1 MSVTKYFNF
10 NNEQALTQ
18 VEQHEDGTVTF
29 AIGDAHESFDSL
41 QEFAEFYALARNV
54 LPENLKN
61 WVLIEDGNQFAF
73 VLRAS
78 TGAVTDAEIK
88 AITRALF
95 AAGRTPSEVGV
106 ILAEILE
113 NANGR
118 DEDVEGVTEDGDYRE
133 FKSELERIYSTEEI
147 SFIFGIYSVDSIKEL
162 FDDLVDA
169 ELETEFEQLYY
180 DEYIGGIEIGIGGIE
195 IGYDEISYVQAM
207 LNDVAA
213 KFKDALDE
221 LSHDIPRV
229 PKNVLIAIVNGSTD
243 ELAGDAQ
250 EDVAKQFF
258 AAAVAG
264 RPTVE
269 VAIVDKEHLT
279 GEVRMVSAD
288 ELAQYATPLMVG
300 GRVILFR

>member
-78 TGAVTDAEIK
+78 TGAVTDAEIE

-180 DEYIGGIEIGIGGIE
+180 DEYIGGIEIG
-195 IGYDEISYVQAM
+195 YNEISYVQAM

-213 KFKDALDE
+213 SFEDALDE
-221 LSHDIPRV
+221 LTHDIPRV

>member
-78 TGAVTDAEIK
+78 TGAVTDAEIE

-113 NANGR
+113 NASGR
-118 DEDVEGVTEDGDYRE
+118 DEDVEGVTEGGDYQE
-133 FKSELERIYSTEEI
+133 FKSELERIYTAEEI
-147 SFIFGIYSVDSIKEL
+147 SFIFKVYSVDSIKEL

-169 ELETEFEQLYY
+169 ELETEVEQQYY
-180 DEYIGGIEIGIGGIE
+180 DEYTGEIEID
-195 IGYDEISYVQAM
+195 YDEISYVQAM
-207 LNDVAA
+207 LNDIAA
-213 KFKDALDE
+213 SFEDTLNE

-229 PKNVLIAIVNGSTD
+229 PKDVLIAIANGSTD
-243 ELAGDAQ
+243 ELAGDGQ
-250 EDVAKQFF
+250 DVAKQFF
-258 AAAVAG
+258 AASVAG

>member
-18 VEQHEDGTVTF
+18 VDQHEDGTVTF
-29 AIGDAHESFDSL
+29 AIGDAHESFESL

-78 TGAVTDAEIK
+78 TGAVTDEEIET
-88 AITRALF
+88 ITRALF
-95 AAGRTPSEVGV
+95 AVGRTPSEVGV

-113 NANGR
+113 NAAGR
-118 DEDVEGVTEDGDYRE
+118 EEVEGVTEDEDYQE
-133 FKSELERIYSTEEI
+133 FKSELERIYTAEEI
-147 SFIFGIYSVDSIKEL
+147 SFIFGIYRVNSIKEL
-162 FDDLVDA
+162 FNDLIDD
-169 ELETEFEQLYY
+169 ELDTEVEQRIF
-180 DEYIGGIEIGIGGIE
+180 DEYTAEYE
-195 IGYDEISYVQAM
+195 VDYYEISYVQAM
-207 LNDVAA
+207 LIDVAVSFNEA
-213 KFKDALDE
+213 INE

-229 PKNVLIAIVNGSTD
+229 PKDVLIAIVNDSID
-243 ELAGDAQ
+243 YLAGDAQ
-250 EDVAKQFF
+250 DIAKQFF
-258 AAAVAG
+258 AASVAG

-269 VAIVDKEHLT
+269 VAIVDKERLT

-288 ELAQYATPLMVG
+288 ELAQYDTPLMVG

>member
-18 VEQHEDGTVTF
+18 VDQHEDGTVTF
-29 AIGDAHESFDSL
+29 AIGDAHESFESL

-78 TGAVTDAEIK
+78 TGAVTDEEIET
-88 AITRALF
+88 ITRALF
-95 AAGRTPSEVGV
+95 AVGRTPSEVGV

-113 NANGR
+113 NAAGR
-118 DEDVEGVTEDGDYRE
+118 EEVEGVTEDEDYQE
-133 FKSELERIYSTEEI
+133 FKSELERIYTAEEI
-147 SFIFGIYSVDSIKEL
+147 SFIFGIYRVNSIKEL
-162 FDDLVDA
+162 FNDLIDD
-169 ELETEFEQLYY
+169 ELDTEVEQRIF
-180 DEYIGGIEIGIGGIE
+180 DEYTAEYE
-195 IGYDEISYVQAM
+195 VDYYEISYVQAM
-207 LNDVAA
+207 LIDVAVS
-213 KFKDALDE
+213 FNEGINE

-229 PKNVLIAIVNGSTD
+229 PKDVLIAIVNDSID
-243 ELAGDAQ
+243 YLAGDAQ
-250 EDVAKQFF
+250 DIAKQFF
-258 AAAVAG
+258 AASVAG

-269 VAIVDKEHLT
+269 VAIVDKERLT

-288 ELAQYATPLMVG
+288 ELAQYDTPLMVG

>member
-18 VEQHEDGTVTF
+18 VDQHEDGTVTF
-29 AIGDAHESFDSL
+29 AIGDAHESFESL

-78 TGAVTDAEIK
+78 TGAVTDEEIET
-88 AITRALF
+88 ITRALF

-106 ILAEILE
+106 ILAEILG
-113 NANGR
+113 NAAGR
-118 DEDVEGVTEDGDYRE
+118 EEVEGVTEDEDYQE
-133 FKSELERIYSTEEI
+133 FKSELERIYTAEEI
-147 SFIFGIYSVDSIKEL
+147 SFIFGIYRVNSIKEL
-162 FDDLVDA
+162 FNDLIDD
-169 ELETEFEQLYY
+169 ELDTEVEQRIF
-180 DEYIGGIEIGIGGIE
+180 DEYTAEYE
-195 IGYDEISYVQAM
+195 VDYYEISYVQAM
-207 LNDVAA
+207 LIDVAVSFNEA
-213 KFKDALDE
+213 INE

-229 PKNVLIAIVNGSTD
+229 PKDVLIAIVNDSID
-243 ELAGDAQ
+243 YLAGDAQ
-250 EDVAKQFF
+250 DIAKQFF
-258 AAAVAG
+258 AASVAG

-269 VAIVDKEHLT
+269 VAIVDKERLT

-288 ELAQYATPLMVG
+288 ELAQYDTPLMVG

>member
-18 VEQHEDGTVTF
+18 VDQHEDGTVTF
-29 AIGDAHESFDSL
+29 AIGDAHESFESL

-78 TGAVTDAEIK
+78 TGAVTDEEIET
-88 AITRALF
+88 ITRALF

-113 NANGR
+113 NAAGR
-118 DEDVEGVTEDGDYRE
+118 EEVEGVTEDEDYQE
-133 FKSELERIYSTEEI
+133 FKSELERIYTAEEI
-147 SFIFGIYSVDSIKEL
+147 SFIFGIYRVNSIEEL
-162 FDDLVDA
+162 FNDLIDD
-169 ELETEFEQLYY
+169 ELDTEVEQRIF
-180 DEYIGGIEIGIGGIE
+180 DEYTAEYE
-195 IGYDEISYVQAM
+195 VDYYEISYVQAM
-207 LNDVAA
+207 LIDVAVS
-213 KFKDALDE
+213 FNEGINE

-229 PKNVLIAIVNGSTD
+229 PKDVLIAIVNDSID
-243 ELAGDAQ
+243 YLAGDAQ
-250 EDVAKQFF
+250 DIAKQFF
-258 AAAVAG
+258 AASVAG

-269 VAIVDKEHLT
+269 VAIVDKERLT

-288 ELAQYATPLMVG
+288 ELAQYDTPLMVG

>member
-18 VEQHEDGTVTF
+18 VDQHEDGTVTF
-29 AIGDAHESFDSL
+29 AIGDAHESFESL

-78 TGAVTDAEIK
+78 TGAVTDEEIET
-88 AITRALF
+88 ITRALF

-113 NANGR
+113 NAAGR
-118 DEDVEGVTEDGDYRE
+118 EEVEGVTEDEDYQE
-133 FKSELERIYSTEEI
+133 FKSELERIYTAEEI
-147 SFIFGIYSVDSIKEL
+147 SFIFGIYRVNSIKEL
-162 FDDLVDA
+162 FNDLIDD
-169 ELETEFEQLYY
+169 ELDTEVEQRIF
-180 DEYIGGIEIGIGGIE
+180 DEYTAEYE
-195 IGYDEISYVQAM
+195 VDYYEISYVQAM
-207 LNDVAA
+207 LIDVAVS
-213 KFKDALDE
+213 FNEGINE

-229 PKNVLIAIVNGSTD
+229 PKDVLIAIVNDSID
-243 ELAGDAQ
+243 YLAGDAQ
-250 EDVAKQFF
+250 DIAKQFF
-258 AAAVAG
+258 AASVAG

-269 VAIVDKEHLT
+269 VAIVDKERLT

-288 ELAQYATPLMVG
+288 ELAQYDTPLMVG

>member
-18 VEQHEDGTVTF
+18 VDQHEDGTVTF
-29 AIGDAHESFDSL
+29 AIGDAHESFESL

-78 TGAVTDAEIK
+78 TGAVTDEEIET
-88 AITRALF
+88 ITRALF

-113 NANGR
+113 NAAGR
-118 DEDVEGVTEDGDYRE
+118 EEVEGVTEDEDYQE
-133 FKSELERIYSTEEI
+133 FKSELERIYTAEEI
-147 SFIFGIYSVDSIKEL
+147 SFIFGIYRVNSIKEL
-162 FDDLVDA
+162 FNDLIDD
-169 ELETEFEQLYY
+169 ELDTEVEQRIF
-180 DEYIGGIEIGIGGIE
+180 DEYTAEYE
-195 IGYDEISYVQAM
+195 VDYYEISYVQAM
-207 LNDVAA
+207 LIDVAVSFNEA
-213 KFKDALDE
+213 INE

-229 PKNVLIAIVNGSTD
+229 PKDVLIAIVNDSID
-243 ELAGDAQ
+243 YLAGDAQ
-250 EDVAKQFF
+250 DIAKQFF
-258 AAAVAG
+258 AASVAG

-269 VAIVDKEHLT
+269 VAIVDKERLT

-288 ELAQYATPLMVG
+288 ELAQYDTPLMVG

>member
-29 AIGDAHESFDSL
+29 AIGDAHGSFDSL
-41 QEFAEFYALARNV
+41 HEFAEFYALARNV

-78 TGAVTDAEIK
+78 TGAVTGAEI
-88 AITRALF
+88 
-95 AAGRTPSEVGV
+95 AAGRTPSEVGE
-106 ILAEILE
+106 ILAE

-118 DEDVEGVTEDGDYRE
+118 DEDVDGVTEGGDYQE
-133 FKSELERIYSTEEI
+133 FKSELERIYSAEEI
-147 SFIFGIYSVDSIKEL
+147 SFIVGIYSLDSVKEL
-162 FDDLVDA
+162 FDYLVDA
-169 ELETEFEQLYY
+169 ELETEIEQQYF
-180 DEYIGGIEIGIGGIE
+180 DEYTGQLDFV
-195 IGYDEISYVQAM
+195 YYEISYVQAL

-213 KFKDALDE
+213 SFEDALNE
-221 LSHDIPRV
+221 LSHNIPRV
-229 PKNVLIAIVNGSTD
+229 PKGVLIAIVNGSTD
-243 ELAGDAQ
+243 ELAGDGQ

-258 AAAVAG
+258 AASVAG

-269 VAIVDKEHLT
+269 VAIVNKEHLT

-288 ELAQYATPLMVG
+288 ELAQYDTPLMVS

>member
-78 TGAVTDAEIK
+78 TGAVTDAEIE

-180 DEYIGGIEIGIGGIE
+180 DEYIGGIEIG
-195 IGYDEISYVQAM
+195 YDEISYVQAM

-213 KFKDALDE
+213 SFEDALDE
-221 LSHDIPRV
+221 LTHDIPRV

>member
-18 VEQHEDGTVTF
+18 VDQHEDGTVTF
-29 AIGDAHESFDSL
+29 AIGDAHESFESL

-78 TGAVTDAEIK
+78 TGAVTDEEIET
-88 AITRALF
+88 ITRALF
-95 AAGRTPSEVGV
+95 AVGRTPSEVGV

-113 NANGR
+113 NAAGR
-118 DEDVEGVTEDGDYRE
+118 EEVEGVTEDEDYQE
-133 FKSELERIYSTEEI
+133 FKSELERIYTAEEI
-147 SFIFGIYSVDSIKEL
+147 SFIFGIYRVNSIKEL
-162 FDDLVDA
+162 FNDLIDD
-169 ELETEFEQLYY
+169 ELDTEVEQRIF
-180 DEYIGGIEIGIGGIE
+180 DEYTAEYE
-195 IGYDEISYVQAM
+195 VDYYEISYVQAM
-207 LNDVAA
+207 LIDVAVS
-213 KFKDALDE
+213 FNEGINE

-229 PKNVLIAIVNGSTD
+229 PKDVLIAIVNDSID
-243 ELAGDAQ
+243 YLAGDAQ
-250 EDVAKQFF
+250 DIAKQFF
-258 AAAVAG
+258 AASVAG

-269 VAIVDKEHLT
+269 VAIVDKERLT

-288 ELAQYATPLMVG
+288 ELAQYDTPLMVG
-300 GRVILFR
+300 GRVIVFR

>member
-78 TGAVTDAEIK
+78 TGAVTDAEIE

-162 FDDLVDA
+162 FGDLVDA

-180 DEYIGGIEIGIGGIE
+180 DEYIGGIEIG
-195 IGYDEISYVQAM
+195 YDEISYVQAM

-213 KFKDALDE
+213 SFEDALDE
-221 LSHDIPRV
+221 LSHYIPRV

>member
-78 TGAVTDAEIK
+78 TGAVTDAEIE

-169 ELETEFEQLYY
+169 ELETEVEQQYY
-180 DEYIGGIEIGIGGIE
+180 DEYTGEIE

-207 LNDVAA
+207 LNDIAA
-213 KFKDALDE
+213 SFEDALNE

-229 PKNVLIAIVNGSTD
+229 PKDVLIAIANGSTD
-243 ELAGDAQ
+243 ELAGDGQ
-250 EDVAKQFF
+250 DVAKQFF
-258 AAAVAG
+258 AASVAG

>member
-78 TGAVTDAEIK
+78 TGAVTDAEIETV
-88 AITRALF
+88 TRALF

-113 NANGR
+113 NAGGR
-118 DEDVEGVTEDGDYRE
+118 DEDVDGVTEGGDYQE
-133 FKSELERIYSTEEI
+133 FKSELERIYSAEEI
-147 SFIFGIYSVDSIKEL
+147 SFIFGIYCVDSIKGL

-169 ELETEFEQLYY
+169 ELETEFEQQYY
-180 DEYIGGIEIGIGGIE
+180 DEYTGEIE

-207 LNDVAA
+207 LNDVAVS
-213 KFKDALDE
+213 FEDALNE
-221 LSHDIPRV
+221 LSHNIPRV
-229 PKNVLIAIVNGSTD
+229 PKDVLIAIVNGSTD
-243 ELAGDAQ
+243 ELAGDGQ

-258 AAAVAG
+258 AASVAG

-269 VAIVDKEHLT
+269 VAIVDKEHHT

-288 ELAQYATPLMVG
+288 ELAQYATPLMVS

>member
-18 VEQHEDGTVTF
+18 VDQHEDGTVTF
-29 AIGDAHESFDSL
+29 AIGDAHESFESL

-78 TGAVTDAEIK
+78 TGAVTDEEIET
-88 AITRALF
+88 ITRALF
-95 AAGRTPSEVGV
+95 AVGRTPSEVGV

-113 NANGR
+113 NAAGR
-118 DEDVEGVTEDGDYRE
+118 EEVEGVTEDEDYQE
-133 FKSELERIYSTEEI
+133 FKSELERIYTAEEI
-147 SFIFGIYSVDSIKEL
+147 SFIFGIYRVNSIKEL
-162 FDDLVDA
+162 FNDLIDD
-169 ELETEFEQLYY
+169 ELDTEVEQRIF
-180 DEYIGGIEIGIGGIE
+180 DEYTAEYE
-195 IGYDEISYVQAM
+195 VDYYEISYVQAM
-207 LNDVAA
+207 LNDVAVS
-213 KFKDALDE
+213 FNEGINE

-229 PKNVLIAIVNGSTD
+229 PKDVLIAIVNDSID
-243 ELAGDAQ
+243 YLAGDAQ
-250 EDVAKQFF
+250 DIAKQFF
-258 AAAVAG
+258 AASVAG

-269 VAIVDKEHLT
+269 VAIVDKERLT

-288 ELAQYATPLMVG
+288 ELAQYDTPLMVG

>member
-78 TGAVTDAEIK
+78 TGAVTDAEIE

-162 FDDLVDA
+162 FDDLVDD

-180 DEYIGGIEIGIGGIE
+180 DEYIGGIE

-213 KFKDALDE
+213 SFEDALDE

>member
-10 NNEQALTQ
+10 NNEQALTL

-29 AIGDAHESFDSL
+29 AIGDAHGSFDSL

-78 TGAVTDAEIK
+78 TGAVTGAEIE
-88 AITRALF
+88 AITSALF
-95 AAGRTPSEVGV
+95 AAGRTPSEVGE

-113 NANGR
+113 NTAGR
-118 DEDVEGVTEDGDYRE
+118 DEDVDGVTEGGDYQE
-133 FKSELERIYSTEEI
+133 FKSELERIYSAEEI
-147 SFIFGIYSVDSIKEL
+147 SFIVGIYSLDSVKEL

-169 ELETEFEQLYY
+169 ELETEFEQQYDDYTGHLDFGYY
-180 DEYIGGIEIGIGGIE
+180 K
-195 IGYDEISYVQAM
+195 ISYVQAM
-207 LNDVAA
+207 LNNVAA
-213 KFKDALDE
+213 SFEDALNE
-221 LSHDIPRV
+221 LTRSIPRV
-229 PKNVLIAIVNGSTD
+229 PKDVLIAIVNGSTD

-258 AAAVAG
+258 AASVAG

-269 VAIVDKEHLT
+269 VAIVNKERLT

-288 ELAQYATPLMVG
+288 ELAQYDTPLMVS

>member
-18 VEQHEDGTVTF
+18 VDQHEDGTVTF
-29 AIGDAHESFDSL
+29 AIGDAHESFESL

-78 TGAVTDAEIK
+78 TGAVTDEEIET
-88 AITRALF
+88 ITRALF

-106 ILAEILE
+106 ILAEILG
-113 NANGR
+113 NAAGR
-118 DEDVEGVTEDGDYRE
+118 EEVEGVTEDEDYQE
-133 FKSELERIYSTEEI
+133 FKSELERIYTAEEI
-147 SFIFGIYSVDSIKEL
+147 SFIFGIYRVNSIKEL
-162 FDDLVDA
+162 FNDLIDD
-169 ELETEFEQLYY
+169 ELDTEVEQRIF
-180 DEYIGGIEIGIGGIE
+180 DEYTAEYE
-195 IGYDEISYVQAM
+195 VDYYEISYVQAM
-207 LNDVAA
+207 LIDVAVSFNEA
-213 KFKDALDE
+213 INE

-229 PKNVLIAIVNGSTD
+229 PKDVLIAIVNDSTD

-250 EDVAKQFF
+250 DIAKQFF
-258 AAAVAG
+258 AASVAG

-269 VAIVDKEHLT
+269 VAIVDKERLT

-288 ELAQYATPLMVG
+288 ELAQYDTPLMVG